1 MNNGQQ
7 RGRLIVVS
15 GPSGVGKGTVLKRV
29 LSESDKLRLS
39 VSATTR
45 APREEDTE
53 GVTYFFKTKEEFCSM
68 IENGEFLEWAIYNN
82 NYYGTPLA
90 AVNKLLDEGINVL
103 LEIEVQGAMNIMERG
118 IDAVFIFIA
127 PPSVETL
134 KERLVGRASETAEEI
149 ERRVSA
155 AIGELEMQ
163 DKYDYIVVNDVL
175 DEAVSTVKNIIEG
188 KN

>member
-1 MNNGQQ
+1 M
-7 RGRLIVVS
+7 
-15 GPSGVGKGTVLKRV
+15 
-29 LSESDKLRLS
+29 
-39 VSATTR
+39 
-45 APREEDTE
+45 
-53 GVTYFFKTKEEFCSM
+53 
-68 IENGEFLEWAIYNN
+68 AIYNN

-134 KERLVGRASETAEEI
+134 KERLVGRASETDEEI